1 MNKMFFIAISLITS
15 ALFAS
20 TYEYDTLNRL
30 TKVTYDGG
38 FQIVYSY
45 DEVGN
50 RTERIATIAPD
61 VFADGIV
68 NMQDL
73 VALGDYWMVNNCG
86 IPDWCN
92 RADIDES
99 SSVGFA
105 DLGSIAEFWLA
116 QSTVQLTTSVVG
128 GHGSLLPNS
137 GGYAY
142 GATASLIAIPD
153 DGYFVKSWTGTN
165 DDSSKSTNNTVTMN
179 TSKSVTVEFEI
190 ITVLD
195 LPNGGFEMGD
205 LTCWNVSSLYW
216 ACAYSEAS
224 VNESPLT
231 EGSHAVNM
239 YARGCMEIIPG
250 PSPEDPPMMMPL
262 PAEVR
267 LQRTVAIEASGTY
280 KVCFDYLCQMEYCWN
295 GNYSM
300 YMMANGSNVLLSPDG
315 QTHSLQLNII
325 ATDSLNLE
333 FLLTADGECG
343 AQMIVDNVRV
353 FRVQ

>member
-68 NMQDL
+68 NLQDFA
-73 VALGDYWMVNNCG
+73 ALGDYWMENNCG

-99 SSVGFA
+99 SSVGFT
-105 DLGSIAEFWLA
+105 DLGNIAEFWLA

-128 GHGSLLPNS
+128 GHGSLLPAS

-142 GATASLIAIPD
+142 GTTASLIAIPD
-153 DGYFVKSWTGTN
+153 DGYFVKLWTGTN
-165 DDSSKSTNNTVTMN
+165 NDSSENTNNTVMMN
-179 TSKSVTVEFEI
+179 ANKSVTVEFEYN
-190 ITVLD
+190 TFL
-195 LPNGGFEMGD
+195 NGGFEMGD
-205 LTCWNVSSLYW
+205 LTYWNVTSSYW
-216 ACAYSEAS
+216 GCAYSEAI
-224 VNESPLT
+224 VNENPLT
-231 EGSHAVNM
+231 EGSCAA
-239 YARGCMEIIPG
+239 YISAYGCEEMIPG
-250 PSPEDPPMMMPL
+250 ESPEEPQMIL
-262 PAEVR
+262 QVPAEIR
-267 LQRTVAIEASGTY
+267 LQRTVVIENSGTY
-280 KVCFDYLCQMEYCWN
+280 RVSFDYLGPLSGCYTYSAYMVAN
-295 GNYSM
+295 GNIVS
-300 YMMANGSNVLLSPDG
+300 LSLDG
-315 QTHSLQLNII
+315 EIHSVQLDIN
-325 ATDSLNLE
+325 ATEPFNLE
-333 FLLTADGECG
+333 FYLQASGLCEL
-343 AQMIVDNVRV
+343 QMTLDNVRV
-353 FRVQ
+353 FKVQ